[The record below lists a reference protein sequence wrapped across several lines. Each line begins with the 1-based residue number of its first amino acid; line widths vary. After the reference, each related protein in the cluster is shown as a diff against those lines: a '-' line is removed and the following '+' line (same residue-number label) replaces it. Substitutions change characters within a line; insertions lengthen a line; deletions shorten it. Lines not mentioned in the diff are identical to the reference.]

1 MTEKS
6 QLATKCGG
14 VVRSQNAVDCKPV
27 GGVFFLRKYKFSSE
41 KRDLSDTHKGKATM
55 ARKTKV
61 TSKEAQIEA
70 ARKSL
75 GDIVPPM
82 TVPLGDDDLPFFDA
96 VIREYAK
103 SEWSDHQLEIAAMMA
118 RTMKDLEENQRELR
132 AEGYITTRPSNG
144 TTVENPRARVVKSL
158 TGDLLS
164 LRRSLG
170 VHARAKAEPR
180 EAQRNTK
187 ILKEYEADNVLE
199 DDLLARPH

>member
-1 MTEKS
+1 LITGLTFA
-6 QLATKCGG
+6 QTG
-14 VVRSQNAVDCKPV
+14 VPSFLFLQIQIL
-27 GGVFFLRKYKFSSE
+27 LRKHM
-41 KRDLSDTHKGKATM
+41 T
-55 ARKTKV
+55 RKTKV